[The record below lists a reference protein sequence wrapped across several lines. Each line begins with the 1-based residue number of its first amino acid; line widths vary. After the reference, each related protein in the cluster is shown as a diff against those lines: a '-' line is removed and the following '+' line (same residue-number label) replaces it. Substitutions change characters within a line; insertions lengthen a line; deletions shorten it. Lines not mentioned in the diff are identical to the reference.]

1 MLVFV
6 VDPQTYH
13 QICETN
19 QYSGKESCA
28 SHNVVYFLVWYI
40 GHWFDVSAAVITA
53 IATGF
58 IAWFTLTLKRSTD
71 RLWEISNRQLS
82 HAEKEAKKAA
92 DDRYVQQTQIAAQ
105 IAIAEDNAEAAQKS
119 AAAAAKQAKSAEDAL
134 TQLER
139 PYLFVFGVRGIR
151 QDAETREFFVEYTV
165 ANYGK
170 MPAIIE
176 DPSVGF
182 VISDR
187 GEPPKPPRLFDGH
200 SLLTSPILQAGE
212 ERKLIREYMT
222 AGMAAEDV
230 LVQIERRGP
239 KGLHPTEVAPAF
251 NVPDGFDVFFRISIG
266 YRGPFSGGY
275 ETGALW
281 LYMGESLEFA
291 VRGGEEYNYVK

>member
-1 MLVFV
+1 VRRVSEFALGFLCATAIFAVILVLA

-28 SHNVVYFLVWYI
+28 SHNIFYVVFWHA
-40 GHWFDVSAAVITA
+40 GRWFDASAAVITA

-71 RLWEISNRQLS
+71 KLWKAGDDQFTLAQDIADKQAIEIKN
-82 HAEKEAKKAA
+82 
-92 DDRYVQQTQIAAQ
+92 Q
-105 IAIAEDNAEAAQKS
+105 IAIARDT
-119 AAAAAKQAKSAEDAL
+119 AAAAQQSADASAKQAKVAESAL

-151 QDAETREFFVEYTV
+151 QDSETSDFFVEYTV

-176 DPSVGF
+176 NPNVGF

-187 GEPPKPPRLFDGH
+187 GDPPMPPRLFDGH

-212 ERKLIREYMT
+212 ERKQIREYMPV
-222 AGMAAEDV
+222 GMVGDDV
-230 LVQIERRGP
+230 LVQVEHRGP
-239 KGLHPTEVAPAF
+239 RGLHPTEVAPAF
-251 NVPDGFDVFFRISIG
+251 NIPDGFDVYFRISIR
-266 YRGPFSGGY
+266 YRGPFSQGH
-275 ETGALW
+275 ETGLFGA
-281 LYMGESLEFA
+281 
-291 VRGGEEYNYVK
+291 KP